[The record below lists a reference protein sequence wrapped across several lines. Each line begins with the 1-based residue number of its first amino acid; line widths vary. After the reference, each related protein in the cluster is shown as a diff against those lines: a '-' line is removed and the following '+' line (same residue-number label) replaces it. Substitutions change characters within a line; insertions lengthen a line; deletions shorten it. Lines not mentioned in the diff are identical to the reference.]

1 MRNILITTIFLGA
14 SLSLVGQEQ
23 SPFLEKYRTM
33 ALEYN
38 HDLKAAEKNIS
49 ASIDLEKMAKAD
61 MKPKLGGGANLKYTG
76 NPTELNLNLPGL
88 ANPISVQGDHM
99 QYGTSVSLQQPIYT
113 GGRVLESIRIAQHQG
128 SLSIHEAEVVY
139 SAVCYQTDIQ
149 YWNSVARGE
158 MVHIAADFHQSISS
172 LVETVKER
180 VEVGLVDVQ
189 DLLMVEVKQNEAEY
203 QLLQAKNNFIKGRMA
218 LNSIIGVDLQNQ
230 TELDEKI
237 PAVLFEESL
246 LAEDKNDRPE
256 INQAQDRIE
265 IAKSSLKLNDSK
277 YKPQIYAGLDG
288 SYSSPGY
295 NFDPDLNLNYGA
307 YLKLSIPIF
316 EWGKR
321 RSEKRMSSQKIGIA
335 TDYLNKTVDGV
346 NLEVE
351 TAKVALMQG
360 VESVRLSEN
369 SLEKASDNEEKA
381 NERYTEGKISI
392 LEVIDA
398 QIYRQTSQINYVQAK
413 VTAQTYYSELLRVLN
428 AYNSK

>member
-1 MRNILITTIFLGA
+1 MRNILITTILLGA

-295 NFDPDLNLNYGA
+295 NFDPDLNYGA

-360 VESVRLSEN
+360 IESVRLSEN
-369 SLEKASDNEEKA
+369 SLEKASDNEAKA

>member
-1 MRNILITTIFLGA
+1 M
-14 SLSLVGQEQ
+14 
-23 SPFLEKYRTM
+23 
-33 ALEYN
+33 
-38 HDLKAAEKNIS
+38 
-49 ASIDLEKMAKAD
+49 
-61 MKPKLGGGANLKYTG
+61 
-76 NPTELNLNLPGL
+76 
-88 ANPISVQGDHM
+88 
-99 QYGTSVSLQQPIYT
+99 
-113 GGRVLESIRIAQHQG
+113 
-128 SLSIHEAEVVY
+128 
-139 SAVCYQTDIQ
+139 
-149 YWNSVARGE
+149 
-158 MVHIAADFHQSISS
+158 
-172 LVETVKER
+172 
-180 VEVGLVDVQ
+180 
-189 DLLMVEVKQNEAEY
+189 
-203 QLLQAKNNFIKGRMA
+203 
-218 LNSIIGVDLQNQ
+218 
-230 TELDEKI
+230 
-237 PAVLFEESL
+237 FEESL